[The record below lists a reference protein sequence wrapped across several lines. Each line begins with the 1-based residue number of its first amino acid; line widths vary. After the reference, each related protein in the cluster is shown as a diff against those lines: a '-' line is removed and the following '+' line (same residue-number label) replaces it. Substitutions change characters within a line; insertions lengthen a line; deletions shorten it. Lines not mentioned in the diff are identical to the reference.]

1 MKISKHQKN
10 GAFTLIELLVV
21 IAIIAILAGLLLP
34 ALAKAKARA
43 QRISCV
49 SNLKQVGLALRMFSN
64 DHNERFPW
72 QESEANGGTKNAA
85 GTMISGALWSYV
97 ACSNELNSPKVL
109 ACGADSQ
116 RSKAVGFLPGLNP
129 AIVATTP
136 GLLVPSFTM
145 AANNYVS
152 YFLGM
157 DADET
162 KPQTILSGDFN
173 LETTAG
179 APVWGTTAVIGTG
192 GPTAASACKQY
203 TGTGVPTDQFSAS
216 VHQKAGNIGLG
227 DGSSQQVSIGNFQ
240 KQVVAA
246 VASNG
251 GLTTSQ
257 CTLQWIP

>member
-49 SNLKQVGLALRMFSN
+49 SNLKQVGLAFRMFSN
-64 DHNERFPW
+64 DHTERFPW
-72 QESEANGGTKNAA
+72 QESDANGGTKN
-85 GTMISGALWSYV
+85 GNNISGALWSYV

-109 ACGADSQ
+109 ACGADSA
-116 RSKAVGFLPGLNP
+116 RNKAVGFLPGLNP
-129 AIVATTP
+129 AICATAPAGPVT
-136 GLLVPSFTM
+136 GFTM
-145 AANNYVS
+145 NANNYVS

-179 APVWGTTAVIGTG
+179 AAVWGAAATIGVG
-192 GPTAASACKQY
+192 GPSAAAACKQY

-227 DGSSQQVSIGNFQ
+227 DGSSQQVSIGAFQ

-251 GLTTSQ
+251 GLPTSQ